1 MQWVVEEVVEGVEEG
16 GQGGGLGALAQQ
28 AVHPLHLEQAGQ
40 GLHLIKD
47 GRWCMA
53 VAKCTLQHCKQV
65 LVSRQLERRS
75 GVGGW
80 VRGMGEWES

>member
-1 MQWVVEEVVEGVEEG
+1 MLMINLMAKGNRARQGVVEEVVEGVEEG
-16 GQGGGLGALAQQ
+16 GQGGGLGSLAQQ

-53 VAKCTLQHCKQV
+53 VAKCTLQH
-65 LVSRQLERRS
+65 
-75 GVGGW
+75 
-80 VRGMGEWES
+80 